1 MHTHTHRHIHTHTHL
16 IVDSI
21 RCVLV
26 RCPLQNTRVPC
37 LTDLLQGCKVV
48 IKSNT
53 AVFTGGAR
61 TLLICAQ
68 WANCTDRQT
77 DRQEVPE
84 GNSYMAVNSSC
95 IWQTHY
101 SCRATHERHFLHKLQ
116 HWQQIYLSPLP
127 PTTVSPAVIPA
138 YTVSIS
144 LYTVCMHT
152 CTWEGQ
158 DEEGRRII
166 EMYVPLCWL
175 IIAAHST
182 HTLYPDTCSCLW
194 CNMHAQ
200 MNRRTLM
207 QHIYIHIRMH
217 VLMYTY
223 THACTH
229 SKCWNQTRYT
239 CSHCRTLQL
248 FWTQQ

>member
-1 MHTHTHRHIHTHTHL
+1 MLPVVVVLSSTLRSWIMDFDLPTQVDMGCTLHGEAYMREGCFIHFLYAPYQYTRFCQFTCMHTCTHTHTQTHSYTHTHL

-95 IWQTHY
+95 I
-101 SCRATHERHFLHKLQ
+101 
-116 HWQQIYLSPLP
+116 
-127 PTTVSPAVIPA
+127 
-138 YTVSIS
+138 
-144 LYTVCMHT
+144 
-152 CTWEGQ
+152 
-158 DEEGRRII
+158 
-166 EMYVPLCWL
+166 
-175 IIAAHST
+175 
-182 HTLYPDTCSCLW
+182 
-194 CNMHAQ
+194 
-200 MNRRTLM
+200 
-207 QHIYIHIRMH
+207 
-217 VLMYTY
+217 
-223 THACTH
+223 
-229 SKCWNQTRYT
+229 
-239 CSHCRTLQL
+239 
-248 FWTQQ
+248 